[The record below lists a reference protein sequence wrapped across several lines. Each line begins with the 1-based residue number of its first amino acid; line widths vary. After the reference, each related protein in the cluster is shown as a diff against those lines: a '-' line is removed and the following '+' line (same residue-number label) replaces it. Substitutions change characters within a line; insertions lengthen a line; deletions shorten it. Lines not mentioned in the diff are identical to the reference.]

1 VVLATAAVVLVLVAP
16 GALGL
21 ADVSPFGQLVALRG
35 LVGLVLLLAAL
46 LVLVALAARERR
58 ARPRRGL
65 ALALAGVLLAGAGAQ
80 GAVLAARGVGTDGP
94 GDPDDADLV
103 VLAFNTFGTVPAD
116 DLAALVLAQDADV
129 AVLPETTAETART
142 AAGALTAAGRP
153 TTALAADAAHPG
165 SDGVA
170 LLLRTGL
177 GDYDQVGAGLP
188 ATELG
193 TFAAVLG
200 PGGAAEPGAPD
211 RVVATHLRAP
221 SSGRRVPVWRAHTAA
236 IADVCRSTPGVVVA
250 GDLNATLDHPGL
262 ADLGPCVDAAR
273 AAGAAGLGTW
283 PAGSPEVLGAPI
295 DHVLV
300 DGRAWR
306 VAGFAVLPA
315 VGASDH
321 RPVVAHLDRR

>member
-1 VVLATAAVVLVLVAP
+1 MLATAAVVVVLVAP
-16 GALGL
+16 GVLGL

-46 LVLVALAARERR
+46 VLLVVLAARERR

-65 ALALAGVLLAGAGAQ
+65 VLALAAVLLAGAGVQ
-80 GAVLAARGVGTDGP
+80 GVVLGARGVDLSSP
-94 GDPDDADLV
+94 GEADDADLV

-129 AVLPETTAETART
+129 AVLPETTAATAR
-142 AAGALTAAGRP
+142 AAAEALTAAGRP
-153 TTALAADAAHPG
+153 TTAMAADAAHPD

-177 GDYDQVGAGLP
+177 GHYDQETGGLP

-200 PGGAAEPGAPD
+200 RGGAAEPGAPD

-221 SSGRRVPVWRAHTAA
+221 SSGQRVPVWRAHTTA
-236 IADVCRSTPGVVVA
+236 IADVCRTTPGVVVA

-283 PAGSPEVLGAPI
+283 PAALPEVLGAPI

-300 DGRAWR
+300 DGRVWR
-306 VAGFAVLPA
+306 VAGFAVLPP
-315 VGASDH
+315 VGSSDH

>member
-1 VVLATAAVVLVLVAP
+1 VGGAAGAGGRVVVAP

-116 DLAALVLAQDADV
+116 DLAALVLAQDAVV
-129 AVLPETTAETART
+129 AVLPETTPE
-142 AAGALTAAGRP
+142 
-153 TTALAADAAHPG
+153 TALAADAAHPG

>member
-1 VVLATAAVVLVLVAP
+1 MLATAAAVLVLVAP
-16 GALGL
+16 GVLGL

-46 LVLVALAARERR
+46 LLLVVLAARERR

-65 ALALAGVLLAGAGAQ
+65 ALVVAAVLLAGAGAQ
-80 GAVLAARGVGTDGP
+80 GVVLGARGVDLTGP

-116 DLAALVLAQDADV
+116 DLAELVLAQDADV
-129 AVLPETTAETART
+129 AVLPETTASTAR
-142 AAGALTAAGRP
+142 AAAEALTDAGHP

-170 LLLRTGL
+170 LLLRTAL
-177 GDYDQVGAGLP
+177 GDYDQDTAGLP

-193 TFAAVLG
+193 TFAAVLAADD
-200 PGGAAEPGAPD
+200 AAEPTAPD

-221 SSGRRVPVWRAHTAA
+221 SSGRRVPVWRGHTAA
-236 IADVCRSTPGVVVA
+236 IADVCRTTPGVVVA

-273 AAGAAGLGTW
+273 ATGAAGLGTW
-283 PAGSPEVLGAPI
+283 PTDMPEVLGAPI

-300 DGRAWR
+300 DGRVWR